1 VASGSGTIHSSPPIS
16 PLAIAPVPR
25 TLRDITEAAF
35 STPHAQATPVPDTIH
50 TSLAPE
56 FSLASMGIPPSQV
69 IPATPDIISGSP
81 TPDISL
87 EIAGITSSQIVPA
100 TPDVV
105 SSPPSPDIPPASAG
119 IPTPQI
125 VPVTP
130 DPPVIHAKLKGKSS
144 DSSSVTELSSSP
156 EQVGPAAKKTRGRTA
171 YK

>member
-1 VASGSGTIHSSPPIS
+1 
-16 PLAIAPVPR
+16 
-25 TLRDITEAAF
+25 
-35 STPHAQATPVPDTIH
+35 
-50 TSLAPE
+50 
-56 FSLASMGIPPSQV
+56 MGIPPSQV

-130 DPPVIHAKLKGKSS
+130 DPPVINAKLKGKSS
-144 DSSSVTELSSSP
+144 DSSSVTESSSSP

>member
-1 VASGSGTIHSSPPIS
+1 
-16 PLAIAPVPR
+16 
-25 TLRDITEAAF
+25 
-35 STPHAQATPVPDTIH
+35 
-50 TSLAPE
+50 
-56 FSLASMGIPPSQV
+56 MGIPPSQV

-130 DPPVIHAKLKGKSS
+130 VIWIFPGSS
-144 DSSSVTELSSSP
+144 ANEGRADGFETRDSLVSGVRDNEGS
-156 EQVGPAAKKTRGRTA
+156 
-171 YK
+171 